1 MKHPSE
7 LSMWDIT
14 AFRNGGEN
22 LFKFEKEQPRKKWN
36 QIPPFFLMGSFP
48 LSKEGN
54 HTGIIRN

>member
-1 MKHPSE
+1 
-7 LSMWDIT
+7 MWDIT
-14 AFRNGGEN
+14 AFRNGGKK